1 MLRNFLLRP
10 VFPVRRDKLSK
21 YWLYHPE
28 QHRVLLRK
36 IIDRVRNSLELSVVL
51 QTAVDE
57 IASLLDLDRCHFFW
71 FYPETDR
78 VQFVCENQT
87 NHWVVPPAPD
97 AFLQTMNARSGNF
110 ACPYPKPGYYP
121 IELFDS
127 LADNIARGEIV
138 ICHQEK
144 TAPAFLRPLMQ
155 WLQQFQDTPPASPD
169 QILAAQATLIIPVC
183 TQAYEI
189 GFLACCSHQARQ
201 WAGVEVEFMRSIA
214 QQLEIAISQAQLYE
228 KTQKQAQRE
237 RLVNQITAQTRQSFD
252 LEIIL
257 SEAIAHLLEALA
269 IDRCLVHL
277 LNHWEDSQRFAST
290 TLQSLPTS
298 TGKIALQ
305 RRDLFEV
312 YREPFS
318 SSIEDFDPK
327 GPITQWV
334 IQNSK
339 RVVISDVTQD
349 NRIGKSNTEYRQ
361 AQIKSS
367 LVVPVRAKGILYAIL
382 YLNQCSQVRYWSK
395 HDQKLA
401 QAVADQLAI
410 SIQQAH
416 LYARTQQQAATSAA
430 QAQHLAQTLQELRLT
445 QSQLIQSEKMSSLG
459 RMVAGLAHEINNP
472 VNFIYGNIPYIET
485 YVRDLIRVLQVYQV
499 QCPAQATELQQLIQE
514 VDLDFLLTD
523 LPRILNSM
531 QVGAERIQE
540 IVLSL
545 RNFARLDEANRKT
558 VDLHEGLE
566 STLFI
571 LQNQLE
577 DIQVIREYGNL
588 PVVECCPSLL
598 NQVFMNLLMNAIEA
612 FDTVPSEQ
620 AKKITIRT
628 ELLVVTLATA
638 AQVRISIA
646 DNGSGIDPEIQPK
659 IFDPFFTTKDVGQG
673 TGLGLTVS
681 YQTIVQQ
688 HQGQL
693 KFHSI
698 PNEGTEFVI
707 ELPLKHIS
715 MPLNPQNRESPPVLE
730 VSELSTS

>member
-1 MLRNFLLRP
+1 MLRNFFLRP

-36 IIDRVRNSLELSVVL
+36 IIDRVRNSLELTVVL

-78 VQFVCENQT
+78 VQFVCENQA
-87 NHWVVPPAPD
+87 NHWVVPPTPD
-97 AFLQTMNARSGNF
+97 AFLQTINARSGNF
-110 ACPYPKPGYYP
+110 ACPYPRPGYYP

-138 ICHQEK
+138 VCHPEK
-144 TAPAFLRPLMQ
+144 APPVFLRPLMQ
-155 WLQQFQDTPPASPD
+155 WLQQFQDIPPAFPD

-183 TQAYEI
+183 TQEYEI

-277 LNHWEDSQRFAST
+277 LNHWEDSQRFTST

-305 RRDLFEV
+305 CRDLFEV

-318 SSIEDFDPK
+318 SSIGDFDPQ

-334 IQNSK
+334 IQNCK

-416 LYARTQQQAATSAA
+416 LYARTQQQAAASSA
-430 QAQHLAQTLQELRLT
+430 QAKHLAETLQELRLT

-499 QCPAQATELQQLIQE
+499 QCPAQATELQQLIHE
-514 VDLDFLLTD
+514 VDLDFLLSD

-558 VDLHEGLE
+558 VDLHEGIE

-612 FDTVPSEQ
+612 FDTVPSER

-628 ELLVVTLATA
+628 ELVVVTLATA

-646 DNGSGIDPEIQPK
+646 DNGSGINPEIQAK

-688 HQGQL
+688 HQGHL
-693 KFHSI
+693 KFHSV

-707 ELPLKHIS
+707 ELPLRHIS
-715 MPLNPQNRESPPVLE
+715 MPLNPQNRESRPVLE

>member
-1 MLRNFLLRP
+1 MLRHLLLSP
-10 VFPVRRDKLSK
+10 VFPVRPDKLSK

-36 IIDRVRNSLELSVVL
+36 IIDRVRNSLELQVVL

-57 IASLLDLDRCHFFW
+57 IASLLDLDRCYFFW
-71 FYPETDR
+71 FYPDTDR
-78 VQFVCENQT
+78 VRFVCKNQVAHPVAAKFPGQSFNKT
-87 NHWVVPPAPD
+87 GSFACQSPELGYHPVNLFGSVATAIAEGEVIVSHGGKTLPTIFHPLTHWVHQLQRVPPSQAAP
-97 AFLQTMNARSGNF
+97 
-110 ACPYPKPGYYP
+110 
-121 IELFDS
+121 
-127 LADNIARGEIV
+127 
-138 ICHQEK
+138 
-144 TAPAFLRPLMQ
+144 
-155 WLQQFQDTPPASPD
+155 
-169 QILAAQATLIIPVC
+169 ILGAQATLMIPVC
-183 TQAYEI
+183 TRDNEI
-189 GFLACCSHQARQ
+189 GFLACCSDHARR
-201 WAGVEVEFMRSIA
+201 WAGVEVEFMRSMA

-228 KTQKQAQRE
+228 KSQKQAQRE

-257 SEAIAHLLEALA
+257 SEAIAHLLEALE

-277 LNHWEDSQRFAST
+277 LDHWDDSQRFASAS
-290 TLQSLPTS
+290 LQLLPTS

-305 RRDLFEV
+305 RLDLFEV
-312 YREPFS
+312 CREPFRP
-318 SSIEDFDPK
+318 SIEDFDPQ

-334 IQNSK
+334 IQNCK

-349 NRIGKSNTEYRQ
+349 QRIGVRNTEYQR
-361 AQIKSS
+361 AQIRSS

-416 LYARTQQQAATSAA
+416 LYARTQQQAATSSA
-430 QAQHLAQTLQELRLT
+430 QAQHLAETLQELRLT

-472 VNFIYGNIPYIET
+472 VNFISGNIPYIET
-485 YVRDLIRVLQVYQV
+485 YVQDLLRVLQEYQMH
-499 QCPAQATELQQLIQE
+499 CPATATDLQQLIQE
-514 VDLDFLLTD
+514 VDLAFLLSD

-531 QVGAERIQE
+531 RVGAERIQE

-545 RNFARLDEANRKT
+545 RNFARLDEAHRKT
-558 VDLHEGLE
+558 IDLHEGLE

-571 LQNQLE
+571 LQNQLAG
-577 DIQVIREYGNL
+577 IQVIREYANL

-598 NQVFMNLLMNAIEA
+598 NQVFMNLLMNAIES
-612 FDTVPSEQ
+612 FDQ
-620 AKKITIRT
+620 APLDREKKIIIRT
-628 ELLVVTLATA
+628 ELVVVSLAAEAKVLV
-638 AQVRISIA
+638 SIA
-646 DNGSGIDPEIQPK
+646 DNGSGISPEIQPK

-681 YQTIVQQ
+681 YQTIVHQ

-693 KFHSI
+693 RFHST
-698 PNEGTEFVI
+698 PHEGTEFII
-707 ELPLKHIS
+707 ELPLRHIS
-715 MPLNPQNRESPPVLE
+715 VPLNSQKRGALPALE
-730 VSELSTS
+730 VS